1 MAQKKMNICDEIESL
16 KFNIKRSTERLEKL
30 RAIRAPK
37 DIIDNEISLLDGYK
51 ERFHKLAGACEKL
64 LRAILYGEV

>member
-1 MAQKKMNICDEIESL
+1 MAQKKMNVCDEIEFL

-30 RAIRAPK
+30 RDIHAPK
-37 DIIDNEISLLDGYK
+37 EIIDNEIALLAGYK

-64 LRAILYGEV
+64 LRAIFYGEA